1 MTKFTN
7 WWAGEIAPLYY
18 QSAKG
23 SGEYLGSAPADPS
36 PMEPGVWL
44 LPADA
49 LWDAPPALAEHQ
61 AAVYRNG
68 GWEIVPDY
76 RGEVR
81 YRKGDFVEVVS
92 LGEPADPPMVV
103 HDAWWVLPE
112 GNADLDGARLAMAIN
127 DDVIEFNDAPHLMA
141 RRVLAGWEAQGGQIR
156 PIAFDADTYEPDV
169 LVDDPEAAAASRA
182 AVDAAIDERVRLML
196 EGGSG
201 IPRAE

>member
-1 MTKFTN
+1 MTKFIN
-7 WWAGEIAPLYY
+7 WWAGKTAPLYY

-49 LWDAPPALAEHQ
+49 VWDAPPTLEEHQ
-61 AAVYRNG
+61 AAIYRNG
-68 GWEIVPDY
+68 GWEVVPDY

-81 YRKGDFVEVVS
+81 YRKGDFVEIVS
-92 LGEPADPPMVV
+92 LGEPEDPPMVV

-112 GNADLDGARLAMAIN
+112 GSLDRDGARLAMAIN
-127 DDVIEFNDAPHLMA
+127 DDVIEFRDEPHLMA
-141 RRVLAGWEAQGGQIR
+141 RRVLAGWEAQGGEIK
-156 PIAFDADTYEPDV
+156 AVEYDADAYKSDAPV
-169 LVDDPEAAAASRA
+169 ADPEAEKASRA
-182 AVDAAIDERVRLML
+182 AVDAAIDARVRLML

-201 IPRAE
+201 LPPEE